1 MNTMQSMT
9 LASVAVALPALQIA
23 SDVSKPFGRGANS
36 SFEAL
41 DFKALVRQRQE
52 HQTRQAAK
60 CARIKDTKLD
70 DSHTAVAESTRRQLL
85 RKFHELLKEDQARA
99 VGSAVEREA
108 RWKTAPKTPPAGN
121 SANAAA
127 VASAVATK
135 AATRRARLFKDS
147 KLDARH
153 LVLVSNARL
162 TNFRPLKI
170 GSFGIIWTEVGLR
183 VGQVVALYFKGGG
196 KNGKHGAVNEH
207 HNISAF
213 SQIGVQ
219 VFEMAHARQFR
230 AIPQATSFLHTH
242 QFRLLPPFT
251 FLSLLSDTPTTN
263 AVGLELSAGDAHVF
277 KDLMSATERF
287 NAAVKLSRSRK
298 KAAELDREAEE
309 DTTQG
314 F

>member
-1 MNTMQSMT
+1 
-9 LASVAVALPALQIA
+9 
-23 SDVSKPFGRGANS
+23 
-36 SFEAL
+36 EAL

-52 HQTRQAAK
+52 HQTRQVAK

-70 DSHTAVAESTRRQLL
+70 DSHTAAAETTRRQLL
-85 RKFHELLKEDQARA
+85 RKFHQLLKEDQARA
-99 VGSAVEREA
+99 VGSAVEREV
-108 RWKTAPKTPPAGN
+108 RWKTAPKPPASN
-121 SANAAA
+121 VAAA
-127 VASAVATK
+127 ASAVATK
-135 AATRRARLFKDS
+135 AATRRTKLFIDS
-147 KLDARH
+147 KFDARH
-153 LVLVSNARL
+153 LVLVSNAGL
-162 TNFRPLKI
+162 THFRPLKI

-183 VGQVVALYFKGGG
+183 VVVALYCKGGG

-219 VFEMAHARQFR
+219 VFEMAHARQFC

-242 QFRLLPPFT
+242 QFRLLPPLT

-263 AVGLELSAGDAHVF
+263 AVGLELSVGDAHVF

-287 NAAVKLSRSRK
+287 NGAVKLSRSRK